1 MNAYVNRF
9 SFALND
15 REDEV
20 SIVFAQEAPQI
31 SDTGAINNISYEPAA
46 SLVMNRHMAID
57 LANKLLEALKSENTA
72 STGASVQ

>member
-15 REDEV
+15 RE
-20 SIVFAQEAPQI
+20 EAPQF

-72 STGASVQ
+72 STGTSVQ